1 MAQLHMTQLNDFRL
15 LADQKGNITQTNA
28 GLVQGKT
35 GTWIKSA
42 LNIGTARQDNVN
54 TLQALRQAIINEPRY
69 AQVLNTAAAQL
80 GNIDTKYPLSAA
92 KVKQVLANLD
102 TAVETLESANKGQ
115 TYAAIMHSLDT
126 DTIKQVFVQA
136 ANEEHLNPNIA
147 DSLTPKQQTQFIK
160 CMGDRIIAAQG
171 DFHQPPNR
179 AEIQAMVRDAA
190 KEINTVNARLQNSP
204 LRESS
209 KNIIRDYMFDGGI
222 MKPANDIIANIQ
234 RRETARANEQ
244 VAVEYSTPAPDG
256 KFMQALTQQ
265 LKAAGL
271 TENMPEGSAL
281 TNLHE
286 HVQENI
292 VHAGHHGDV
301 ALTPAMALATLQEG
315 VQGYIDSVQ
324 AAKQLPD
331 QTVSAFMQT
340 LCQTKVGT
348 LPPVYIQTLAAMG
361 QQVHLQGLN
370 PPQGFANLTQVGN
383 ALMNLI
389 ISLPSID
396 ALPADMRGEG
406 TVGRRQF
413 LDILIGSAVAN
424 SHMNQDTMQ
433 NMYAQLTQGAGKDL
447 KAHLSALYA
456 SAQATT
462 TATILEDL
470 AFALGEALR
479 IPPEQIQQDFQAP
492 MPVSATIGDGLAVR
506 VANEAI
512 PRLDAQKAGLIRDF
526 QNVIAAETSKTILNE
541 GTTVFSKDV
550 KRHQPI
556 MLNGVPVANNPA
568 AVVLPVGVQDT
579 DENRNRVLV
588 QQALDKYTG
597 LITGNPNADYSHATQ
612 DVKNKVNIITSLISQ
627 ETEKLLLNASMKA
640 IMPDYGDRLITAY
653 HQVGGDVGTKNVSV
667 TSDQAGNLTF
677 SYEMDLP
684 FNVAII
690 NDRPVMLD
698 KTTSRH
704 KANMSFTVTQA
715 SLTTLANQDW
725 QAFGQQ
731 GLQNI
736 INMPAANLP
745 NTMRL
750 AFTGFEISST
760 VSMFADPNQD

>member
-1 MAQLHMTQLNDFRL
+1 MAQLNMAQINDFRL
-15 LADQKGNITQTNA
+15 LADQKGNITQANA
-28 GLVQGKT
+28 GLVQGSV

-80 GNIDTKYPLSAA
+80 GNINTKYPLSAA
-92 KVKQVLANLD
+92 KVRQVLTNLD
-102 TAVETLESANKGQ
+102 TAVQTLETANKGQ
-115 TYAAIMHSLDT
+115 TYAAIMHSLNT

-136 ANEEHLNPNIA
+136 ANEEHLDPTIA

-209 KNIIRDYMFDGGI
+209 KNIIRDYMFDGGV

-234 RRETARANEQ
+234 RRETERANGQ
-244 VAVEYSTPAPDG
+244 LAVEYSTPAPDG

-265 LKAAGL
+265 LTAAGL
-271 TENMPEGSAL
+271 AENMPEEAAL

-286 HVQENI
+286 HIQESI
-292 VHAGHHGDV
+292 VHEGHHGDV

-315 VQGYIDSVQ
+315 VQGYVGSLQ

-331 QTVSAFMQT
+331 QAVSAFMQT
-340 LCQTKVGT
+340 LCQTKIGT
-348 LPPVYIQTLAAMG
+348 LSPAYVQTLAAMG

-370 PPQGFANLTQVGN
+370 PPQGFANLTQISN
-383 ALMNLI
+383 ATQRLI
-389 ISLPSID
+389 STLPSIED
-396 ALPADMRGEG
+396 LPANMRGEG
-406 TVGRRQF
+406 TAGRRQF
-413 LDILIGSAVAN
+413 LDILMGSAVAN
-424 SHMNQDTMQ
+424 SHMNQEALQ
-433 NMYAQLTQGAGKDL
+433 GMYNQITQGAGKDL
-447 KAHLSALYA
+447 KAQLSALYT
-456 SAQATT
+456 SPQATT
-462 TATILEDL
+462 MATILEDL
-470 AFALGEALR
+470 AFALGEALH
-479 IPPEQIQQDFQAP
+479 IPPEQTQQDLQTP
-492 MPVSATIGDGLAVR
+492 MPISATLGQGIHTR
-506 VANEAI
+506 VANDAI

-526 QNVIAAETSKTILNE
+526 QSVIAGETSKTILNE
-541 GTTVFSKDV
+541 GTTVFSKDIN
-550 KRHQPI
+550 RHQPV

-568 AVVLPVGVQDT
+568 AVVLPAGMQDT
-579 DENRNRVLV
+579 AENRSRVLV

-597 LITGNPNADYSHATQ
+597 LIMGTPNADYSLAPQ

-627 ETEKLLLNASMKA
+627 ETEKLLMNASLKA
-640 IMPDYGDRLITAY
+640 IMPDYGDKLVTAY
-653 HQVGGDVGTKNVSV
+653 HQVGGNVGTKNVAV

-677 SYEMDLP
+677 SYEIDLP
-684 FNVAII
+684 FNVAFI
-690 NDRPVMLD
+690 NGQPIMLD
-698 KTTSRH
+698 KPTSRH
-704 KANMSFTVTQA
+704 KANMSFTVTEE

-725 QAFGQQ
+725 GTFGQL

-745 NTMRL
+745 HAMRL